1 LRSPTVRP
9 FLDRHLRPSLE
20 DLPLREVTTARI
32 QRLLADKSS
41 ALAPKTLNELRAFLH
56 NIFEVARAQGG
67 PWEGRVN
74 PAAAVERRK
83 VTQQPKKILVPDEWP
98 PVLAQLPPRLRGPV
112 AVGLYAGLREGEI
125 FGLRKEDVDLAGG
138 VFMVSRSW
146 DGPRT
151 KDGKALP
158 VPIAPELRPY
168 VEEALRSKGLLLF
181 PRPDGSMH
189 SRDLRLGVP
198 LRAAI
203 RRAGLIE
210 GYEHRCRAW
219 GCGWRERRPDADVAE
234 ACPKC
239 GKPTL
244 WAKPLPRHVTF
255 HGTRHSFGTA
265 IVRAA
270 GTAVAQKALRHSD
283 VRLTIHTYGHLDV
296 EDVRQGIAKATARP
310 AAATDPAPGAAETV
324 PQTEDAPKGTTV
336 SELPRTAGGLQPPSG
351 PAPMQTNRERRTA
364 RHQRKGPATPEESR
378 GHELVGET
386 GFEPAT
392 PWSRTKCS
400 TRLSHS
406 PALRFARRD
415 VPDVGGGRHR
425 ARSRIYWR
433 PPRVSR

>member
-1 LRSPTVRP
+1 MDRRQRQAAPGDAAATGIDGRPLTKRAAEQEARRRLSELEEKARRQRHGLEPLPSESLGMTFGKLLDWWWEQHGKTLRSTTVRP
-9 FLDRHLRPSLE
+9 FLERHLRPALE

-56 NIFEVARAQGG
+56 NIFEVARVQGG

-74 PAAAVERRK
+74 PASAVERRK

-98 PVLAQLPPRLRGPV
+98 PVLAQLPARLRGPV

-125 FGLRKEDVDLAGG
+125 FGLRKTDVDLAGG

-158 VPIAPELRPY
+158 VPIAPELRPH
-168 VEEALRSKGLLLF
+168 VEEALRSKGPLLF

-265 IVRAA
+265 VVRAA

-296 EDVRQGIAKATARP
+296 EGRPSGNREGNRPTGSGRRPGNGNCGTRPTVCGRTQGDQGFGSA
-310 AAATDPAPGAAETV
+310 DCG
-324 PQTEDAPKGTTV
+324 
-336 SELPRTAGGLQPPSG
+336 RTA
-351 PAPMQTNRERRTA
+351 NRVR
-364 RHQRKGPATPEESR
+364 P
-378 GHELVGET
+378 
-386 GFEPAT
+386 
-392 PWSRTKCS
+392 
-400 TRLSHS
+400 
-406 PALRFARRD
+406 
-415 VPDVGGGRHR
+415 
-425 ARSRIYWR
+425 RSDADR
-433 PPRVSR
+433 P